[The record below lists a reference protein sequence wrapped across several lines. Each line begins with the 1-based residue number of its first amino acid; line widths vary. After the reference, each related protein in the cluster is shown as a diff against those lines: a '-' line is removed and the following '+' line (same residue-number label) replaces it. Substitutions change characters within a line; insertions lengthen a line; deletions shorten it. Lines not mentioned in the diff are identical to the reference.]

1 MKIKFKNVQKFQEG
15 GAMPPQE
22 EQMPPQEAQQGGG
35 EDQLAQA
42 AQQLVEMLM
51 QQVGDPQAVS
61 AILQMALEMVQ
72 SQGQQGQ
79 PEQPVYRKGG
89 ILAYKIK

>member
-79 PEQPVYRKGG
+79 PVYRKGG